1 MEIQNR
7 YTAAQMRD
15 MLTYLEPIFDVVRL
29 VDPADT
35 AVLRLLKD
43 GTIAREPYSCF
54 RTWNKESRCTNCTSI
69 KAAMDGCQRTKYE
82 FIRENVFY
90 VVSRPLM
97 LELPEGDFPAVM
109 EIVSHVSDQLLLE
122 KENGKSLA
130 ERLTEIQE
138 KLYQDELTRVFN
150 RRYLNEFSFLHR
162 GMNQISCQVGIIM
175 LDLRQFKQIN
185 DTYGHLEGDRILT
198 DVAAALRGRVR
209 STDSVIR
216 LGGDEFLV
224 TLTGCGE
231 ADVRRMVEELR
242 RVVEAITPADFGYA
256 YAERF
261 NASPEE
267 LEKMMDQADRRMYE
281 EKRRKTEEHISHT

>member
-43 GTIAREPYSCF
+43 DTIAREPYSCF

-209 STDSVIR
+209 STYSVIR

-267 LEKMMDQADRRMYE
+267 LEKMLDQADRRMYE

>member
-43 GTIAREPYSCF
+43 DTIAREPYSCF

-162 GMNQISCQVGIIM
+162 GMNHISCQVGIIM

-267 LEKMMDQADRRMYE
+267 LEKMLDQADRRMYE

>member
-242 RVVEAITPADFGYA
+242 RGEEASTTADFG
-256 YAERF
+256 
-261 NASPEE
+261 
-267 LEKMMDQADRRMYE
+267 
-281 EKRRKTEEHISHT
+281 

>member
-43 GTIAREPYSCF
+43 DTIDREPYSCF

-267 LEKMMDQADRRMYE
+267 LEKMLDQADRRMYE

>member
-1 MEIQNR
+1 MEIQNC

-43 GTIAREPYSCF
+43 DTIAREPYSCF

-267 LEKMMDQADRRMYE
+267 LEKMLDQADRRMYE

>member
-1 MEIQNR
+1 M
-7 YTAAQMRD
+7 
-15 MLTYLEPIFDVVRL
+15 
-29 VDPADT
+29 
-35 AVLRLLKD
+35 
-43 GTIAREPYSCF
+43 
-54 RTWNKESRCTNCTSI
+54 
-69 KAAMDGCQRTKYE
+69 
-82 FIRENVFY
+82 
-90 VVSRPLM
+90 
-97 LELPEGDFPAVM
+97 
-109 EIVSHVSDQLLLE
+109 
-122 KENGKSLA
+122 
-130 ERLTEIQE
+130 
-138 KLYQDELTRVFN
+138 FN
-150 RRYLNEFSFLHR
+150 RRYLDEFGFLPR
-162 GMNQISCQVGIIM
+162 EAGKNTRPVGLIM

-267 LEKMMDQADRRMYE
+267 LEKMLDQADRRMYE

>member
-35 AVLRLLKD
+35 AVLRLLKV

-267 LEKMMDQADRRMYE
+267 LEKMLDQADRRMYE

>member
-43 GTIAREPYSCF
+43 GTIARGPYSCF
-54 RTWNKESRCTNCTSI
+54 RTGHKESRCTNCTSI

-82 FIRENVFY
+82 FIREHVFY
-90 VVSRPLM
+90 VVSHPLM
-97 LELPEGDFPAVM
+97 LELPDGDFPAVM

-267 LEKMMDQADRRMYE
+267 LEKMLDQADRRMYE

>member
-1 MEIQNR
+1 MEVQNR

-15 MLTYLEPIFDVVRL
+15 LLSYLEPIFDVVRL
-29 VDPADT
+29 VDPSDT
-35 AVLRLLKD
+35 AILRLLED
-43 GTIAREPYSCF
+43 GTVTREPYSCF
-54 RTWNKESRCTNCTSI
+54 HTWNKESRCANCTSI
-69 KAAMDGCQRTKYE
+69 RAAIEGCQQTKYE

-97 LELPEGDFPAVM
+97 LELPEGDSPVVM

-162 GMNQISCQVGIIM
+162 GMDHVSYQVGIIM

-231 ADVRRMVEELR
+231 ADVRHMVEELR

-261 NASPEE
+261 NAAPEE
-267 LEKMMDQADRRMYE
+267 LEKMLDQADRRMYE
-281 EKRRKTEEHISHT
+281 EKRRNTGEHMPHT